1 MGIVVV
7 DVCQANKITS
17 IDIEAILEEEFPEVA
32 VIMNDCL
39 SYCGLC
45 ANSYYA
51 QVNST
56 FTRRAPRAW
65 RCRTR
70 RCVLHRARLR
80 GRRARPCSPATSR
93 ARRTPRPWW
102 RKSKSG
108 SPMRSSPSSVGT
120 TNRGPTP
127 GSSTSSR

>member
-51 QVNST
+51 QVNGKLVYGKT
-56 FTRRAPRAW
+56 IDE
-65 RCRTR
+65 
-70 RCVLHRARLR
+70 CVTNIKEAI
-80 GRRARPCSPATSR
+80 
-93 ARRTPRPWW
+93 
-102 RKSKSG
+102 RKELAFYHS
-108 SPMRSSPSSVGT
+108 
-120 TNRGPTP
+120 
-127 GSSTSSR
+127 